1 MDRAGRALAAL
12 NYAGNLARDGEP
24 DREVLYRW
32 SSSVGGLIQYTLILL
47 LLLAIARG
55 LLARGARPATARL
68 LGPRRRA
75 RRRVSLVAI
84 WVVAAGLGLFLD
96 AGDEQGL
103 VPDEWDGSRWAPFLA
118 NAVVVVVAAPVVEE
132 LTYRSVGFAP
142 FDRCAATCSR
152 SCVTSLAFGLAHG
165 LVVALPVLTA
175 FGVVLGWLR
184 LQDGQRL
191 PVHGAPR
198 HLQRRRAARG
208 RDDRR
213 RHVSDRF
220 DEIRAA
226 IDATDLALVGLV
238 NERLRLVAELWE
250 IKRSSGDRPR
260 RSRAASGRSGP
271 RSLPPTTGR

>member
-1 MDRAGRALAAL
+1 MSVDESASRSLLLARLPGWLALATGLAAL
-12 NYAGNLARDGEP
+12 NYAGNLASEGEP

-55 LLARGARPATARL
+55 LPRAALGLRRPASW
-68 LGPRRRA
+68 GRA
-75 RRRVSLVAI
+75 AGLVAGSLVAI

-132 LTYRSVGFAP
+132 LTYRSVGFATVRP
-142 FDRCAATCSR
+142 LRGDVLAIV
-152 SCVTSLAFGLAHG
+152 VTSLAFGLAHG

-184 LQDGQRL
+184 LRTGSVYPCMVL
-191 PVHGAPR
+191 HGIFNG
-198 HLQRRRAARG
+198 AALL
-208 RDDRR
+208 
-213 RHVSDRF
+213 
-220 DEIRAA
+220 AA
-226 IDATDLALVGLV
+226 VTIGGGT
-238 NERLRLVAELWE
+238 
-250 IKRSSGDRPR
+250 
-260 RSRAASGRSGP
+260 
-271 RSLPPTTGR
+271 